1 MAVPTPEN
9 VYETVDSLV
18 GFILRYAV
26 TLAAISALAMALI
39 ELVKALMSARDRF
52 HKRRLCKWIGRKSPT
67 GTNVASVYESL
78 IRLTTGEMPAEG
90 SKAAMDGGIESWPWV
105 ISYGN
110 ALFALS
116 LEKMMGQ
123 IQDAA
128 DTAMVNP
135 IIYPELYAFLTRDA
149 RDEDITNWRKWAQE
163 PPVRSADKPE
173 DAKQQAETYARL
185 RQIIRR
191 RLDAFQVTS
200 AYQWETVNQM
210 ASIILGA
217 VILFGS
223 LLYLTKDSKD
233 PHVLVL
239 LLASLIGGVMAPVAK
254 DLVAELKKARS
265 GV

>member
-1 MAVPTPEN
+1 MATPTPED
-9 VYETVDSLV
+9 VFQTVDSLV

-39 ELVKALMSARDRF
+39 ELVKALISGRDRF
-52 HKRRLCKWIGRKSPT
+52 QKWRLRQWIEQTSPAGINAAT
-67 GTNVASVYESL
+67 VYTSL
-78 IRLTTGEMPAEG
+78 IRLTTGEQPGEG
-90 SKAAMDGGIESWPWV
+90 SKAAMDGGIEARPWV

-116 LEKMMGQ
+116 LDKMMGQ

-135 IIYPELYAFLTRDA
+135 NLYPDLYAFLTRGA
-149 RDEDITNWRKWAQE
+149 RDEDIANWRDWAQQL
-163 PPVRSADKPE
+163 PIRSADKPDE
-173 DAKQQAETYARL
+173 AKKQAETYARL
-185 RQIIRR
+185 RQVIRR

-200 AYQWETVNQM
+200 AYQWETINQM
-210 ASIILGA
+210 ASMILGG

-223 LLYLTKDSKD
+223 LLYLTKDSKGPD
-233 PHVLVL
+233 VFVL

-254 DLVAELKKARS
+254 DLVVALKKART

>member
-1 MAVPTPEN
+1 MAAPTPEN
-9 VYETVDSLV
+9 VYETVNSLV

-39 ELVKALMSARDRF
+39 ELVKALFSARDRF
-52 HKRRLCKWIGRKSPT
+52 HKWRLLQWIRQTSPT
-67 GTNVASVYESL
+67 NAARVYDSL
-78 IRLTTGEMPAEG
+78 IQLTTGEMPAE
-90 SKAAMDGGIESWPWV
+90 STKAAMDGGIEARPWV

-135 IIYPELYAFLTRDA
+135 IIYPELYAFLTRGA

-223 LLYLTKDSKD
+223 LLYLTKDSKE
-233 PHVLVL
+233 PGVLVL
-239 LLASLIGGVMAPVAK
+239 LFASLIGGVMAPVAK
-254 DLVAELKKARS
+254 DLVAALKKARS

>member
-9 VYETVDSLV
+9 VFDTVDNLV

-39 ELVKALMSARDRF
+39 ELVKGLFSARDRF
-52 HKRRLCKWIGRKSPT
+52 HKWRLLQWIGQTSPA
-67 GTNVASVYESL
+67 GTNGARVYDSL
-78 IRLTTGEMPAEG
+78 IQLTTGEIPAES
-90 SKAAMDGGIESWPWV
+90 SKAAMDGGIEARPWV

-116 LEKMMGQ
+116 LEKMLGQ

-135 IIYPELYAFLTRDA
+135 SLYPELYAFVTRGA
-149 RDEDITNWRKWAQE
+149 RHDDIANWQKWAQE
-163 PPVRSADKPE
+163 APTRSADKPE
-173 DAKQQAETYARL
+173 DAKKQAETYARL
-185 RQIIRR
+185 RQVIRR

-223 LLYLTKDSKD
+223 LLYLTKDSKE
-233 PHVLVL
+233 PGVVVL
-239 LLASLIGGVMAPVAK
+239 LFASLIGGVLAPVTK
-254 DLVAELKKARS
+254 DLVAALKKARA

>member
-1 MAVPTPEN
+1 MAAPTPES
-9 VYETVDSLV
+9 VFETVDSLV

-39 ELVKALMSARDRF
+39 ELVKALISGRDRF
-52 HKRRLCKWIGRKSPT
+52 HKWRLRQWIGRTSPD
-67 GTNVASVYESL
+67 GMIAERVYDSL
-78 IRLTTGEMPAEG
+78 IQLTTGEVPAEG
-90 SKAAMDGGIESWPWV
+90 TKAAMDGGIESRPWV

-116 LEKMMGQ
+116 LKKMMGQ

-128 DTAMVNP
+128 DTVMVNP
-135 IIYPELYAFLTRDA
+135 DLYPELYEFLTRGA

-163 PPVRSADKPE
+163 APIRSADKPE
-173 DAKQQAETYARL
+173 DAKKQAETYARL
-185 RQIIRR
+185 RQVIRR

-200 AYQWETVNQM
+200 AYQWETLNQM
-210 ASIILGA
+210 ASIVLGG

-223 LLYLTKDSKD
+223 LLYLTKDSKE
-233 PHVLVL
+233 PGVLVL
-239 LLASLIGGVMAPVAK
+239 LFASLIGGVMAPVAK
-254 DLVAELKKARS
+254 DLVAALKKARA